1 MSTNDYQAAL
11 NFTGSVPLSGK
22 IQLEL
27 LRREGCVPES
37 RVLDV
42 GCGAL
47 HAGYELMQYLD
58 AEHYVGLEPNGWLID
73 VGLSERPGGR
83 EIAEVKGAAFISG
96 VWEFDSC
103 YISRFD
109 FALGH
114 S

>member
-1 MSTNDYQAAL
+1 MNYQDAK
-11 NFTGSVPLSGK
+11 NFTGSDAVSGK

-27 LRREGCVPES
+27 LQRAGCRPYS

-73 VGLSERPGGR
+73 VALSERPGVR

-96 VWEFDSC
+96 VWDFDSV
-103 YISRFD
+103 YI
-109 FALGH
+109 
-114 S
+114 